1 MSITESGFALIAWSG
16 RLLVFGLLIVAAYTD
31 YRARRIP
38 NAICVVLL
46 SAGLL
51 WHAFTMDGAGLFDPS
66 LAGGLGIPASA
77 IGALAAFAGLFPLYL
92 LRVIGAGDVKLATA
106 IGAWLGWQ
114 AILPWALLVMI
125 SGGVLA
131 LAWMIN
137 TRRRTRVLFNL
148 YSMAMQSFVEGP
160 RAAIAGFDPQ
170 AAAADRLPYAWAIL
184 AGTAAFALAQYQGGW
199 GLL

>member
-1 MSITESGFALIAWSG
+1 MTETGLALVVWSA
-16 RLLVFGLLIVAAYTD
+16 RLLVFGLLAMAAWTD
-31 YRARRIP
+31 YRERRIP

-46 SAGLL
+46 AAGLL
-51 WHAFTMDGAGLFDPS
+51 WHAFTMDGDGLFAPS
-66 LAGGLGIPASA
+66 LAGGLSISTSA
-77 IGALAAFAGLFPLYL
+77 IGALAALAGLFPLYV
-92 LRVIGAGDVKLATA
+92 LRVLGAGDVKLATA
-106 IGAWLGWQ
+106 LGAWVGWQ
-114 AILPWALLVMI
+114 ALLPWALLVMI

-137 TRRRTRVLFNL
+137 TRRRSRVLFNL
-148 YSMAMQSFVEGP
+148 YSMTMHSFVEGP